1 MKYYLLTLNNNKYIN
16 PTKIG
21 GVKILNLIPNHNEL
35 DYTEG
40 VEVLAYETGY
50 FINNQLIDV
59 LTGKRIKNNINTP
72 GLSYCCKRPLNNE
85 EVKRIKEIY
94 HNLTKE
100 EIIRYKNG
108 INEIE
113 EYSKHLYNEVYN

>member
-40 VEVLAYETGY
+40 VEV
-50 FINNQLIDV
+50 NW
-59 LTGKRIKNNINTP
+59 
-72 GLSYCCKRPLNNE
+72 
-85 EVKRIKEIY
+85 
-94 HNLTKE
+94 
-100 EIIRYKNG
+100 
-108 INEIE
+108 
-113 EYSKHLYNEVYN
+113 